1 MPSADALVAGSRRYS
16 LPAGGSDLV
25 AVERPLVL
33 KIGGTTLVT
42 MRTPGEE
49 EALGLGFLASEGIVL
64 SSRDVASCRYRPA
77 AADADADTLTIRL
90 RTSSARRRLGAL
102 SRVHEIRASCGV
114 CGSADV
120 SRLLVGIPPLAPG
133 RPRVPCSSLAKMATS
148 MRKSQALFTATGG
161 CHAAA
166 VFGPGG
172 TLWACREDIGRH
184 NALDK
189 AIGTCLR
196 DSRDLSR
203 GIALLSGRGGYEL
216 VIKSLR
222 IGIAFLATVGAP
234 SSLAIDL
241 ARSAGATLLRLP
253 PRGPV
258 RVYHDVGRLVPP
270 A

>member
-1 MPSADALVAGSRRYS
+1 MTPASTSALTAGSRRYL

-42 MRTPGEE
+42 MRTPGDEK
-49 EALGLGFLASEGIVL
+49 ALGVGFLASEGIVR
-64 SSRDVASCRYRPA
+64 SVRDVSSCLYRPA
-77 AADADADTLTIRL
+77 AKKGEADTLTIRL
-90 RTSSARRRLGAL
+90 RTPSARRRLGAL

-120 SRLLVGIPPLAPG
+120 SRLLTGIRPLAPG
-133 RPRVPCSSLAKMATS
+133 RPRVERPALARMERR
-148 MRKSQALFTATGG
+148 MRRAQRLFPATGG

-166 VFGPGG
+166 IFSSGG
-172 TLWACREDIGRH
+172 ALWACREDIGRH

-196 DSRDLSR
+196 DRRDLSR
-203 GIALLSGRGGYEL
+203 GVVLLSGRGGYEL

-222 IGIAFLATVGAP
+222 VGIAFLATVGAP

-241 ARSAGATLLRLP
+241 ARGSGATLMRLP
-253 PRGPV
+253 QRGTA
-258 RVYHDVGRLVPP
+258 RIYHDTGRV